1 MSLQITP
8 ELLEILR
15 CPESKQPLR
24 EATAAEIASLPQPH
38 PEAALIREDGKLAYP
53 VSKGFPVLII
63 EEAIK
68 TTGL

>member
-24 EATAAEIASLPQPH
+24 EATSEELATFPEPK
-38 PEAALIREDGKLAYP
+38 PEAALIREDKTRAYP
-53 VSKGFPVLII
+53 VREGFPVLILDEMI
-63 EEAIK
+63 KLEAS
-68 TTGL
+68 

>member
-24 EATAAEIASLPQPH
+24 EATTEEIAEFPDPK
-38 PEAALIREDGKLAYP
+38 PEAALIREDTKLAYP
-53 VSKGFPVLII
+53 VREGFPVLISD
-63 EEAIK
+63 EAIN
-68 TTGL
+68 LS